1 MVGIEIFLCLGDGI
15 LYVCLVRSECSL
27 KVSSEVAGSVNLCLR
42 LCQLR
47 LDTVKSLHERSVCLI
62 FGILCLYP
70 LFQSL
75 YLLTYRLQVVL

>member
-1 MVGIEIFLCLGDGI
+1 MVGIEILLCLGDGV

-27 KVSSEVAGSVNLCLR
+27 KVSGEVAGSVNLYLC

-47 LDTVKSLHERSVCLI
+47 LDTVNSLHERNVCLI

-70 LFQSL
+70 LFQGL
-75 YLLTYRLQVVL
+75 YLLAYRLLVVL